1 MSMIYR
7 FSIFITGDSYSPISD
22 IELQDFPV
30 YSYSAWKRNDA
41 YHRNGQSFLYEYGG
55 SQLLHNSVFAISE
68 KERSQMV
75 EDFVDFLDRAQPLLR
90 AYGVEEIKISVV
102 AYVSQNTHFVLFTKT
117 EMDKLSRIDNIVVS
131 LDVLCVEEE
140 QLNSIYDELILE
152 RR

>member
-1 MSMIYR
+1 
-7 FSIFITGDSYSPISD
+7 
-22 IELQDFPV
+22 
-30 YSYSAWKRNDA
+30 
-41 YHRNGQSFLYEYGG
+41 
-55 SQLLHNSVFAISE
+55 
-68 KERSQMV
+68 MV
-75 EDFVDFLDRAQPLLR
+75 EDFVDFLDRGQPLLR
-90 AYGVEEIKISVV
+90 ANGVEEIKISVV